1 MIVYSTRN
9 HGIISHIYTHPSIH
23 PSTLTPPNQQKK
35 LHQTHHLLK
44 GTSSILVVR
53 LLSPHIP
60 IMAHS
65 IPSHSR
71 GVRSRGSLIPM
82 LTGAFPYAAA
92 LPYLLIGGSPPTAVV
107 SVAKLVRMSAGVA
120 CVGSVSAFL
129 SA

>member
-53 LLSPHIP
+53 LRVLTY
-60 IMAHS
+60 
-65 IPSHSR
+65 PSWLTPFPATA
-71 GVRSRGSLIPM
+71 GAFVVVVVLYPL

-107 SVAKLVRMSAGVA
+107 SVA
-120 CVGSVSAFL
+120 
-129 SA
+129 